1 MNFRALKPFSSP
13 KPGVTKPAGSAQL
26 QPKDEMEIV
35 VGQTYDLSHLSDEAV
50 EFLTAE
56 GCIAP
61 ADTDNDS
68 NGGN

>member
-1 MNFRALKPFSSP
+1 MNFTALKPFSAP

-50 EFLTAE
+50 AFLTAE

-61 ADTDNDS
+61 TTTNHQGDE
-68 NGGN
+68 

>member
-35 VGQTYDLSHLSDEAV
+35 VGQTYDLSHLSDVAIA
-50 EFLTAE
+50 FLTDE

-61 ADTDNDS
+61 VDNDS